1 MRDHS
6 TPAAPMQ
13 GATAKTIN
21 IAKMGRKRGSSL
33 LLAAAWRR
41 LGDIDRAVA
50 VEQCGTYLEV
60 STMQD
65 HSERITA
72 ANFCRQ
78 RLCPLCTWRRSARIY
93 AATSAIMDHI
103 DRTDQDHKYL
113 FLTLTVRNVRGE
125 DLAATLDAMQEGWHR
140 MQINR
145 AYKRRV
151 RGSMRTLEITRNA
164 EDGTYHPHYH
174 IILVVPAN
182 YARRSSGLYW
192 THEDWQRAWALAARL
207 PYDPMVSIEAVKGG
221 KRRGVEEMAHYLA
234 KDAEYIIPDDPDATD
249 SIVST
254 LHGALSGRRLVAYA
268 GLMLQAQRALRIQ
281 DPEAGPLTDDV
292 RGDVVVAIRRYHWH
306 AGLGSYVPASDT

>member
-1 MRDHS
+1 M
-6 TPAAPMQ
+6 
-13 GATAKTIN
+13 
-21 IAKMGRKRGSSL
+21 
-33 LLAAAWRR
+33 W
-41 LGDIDRAVA
+41 DIFGGERHARPIRAYH
-50 VEQCGTYLEV
+50 GGK
-60 STMQD
+60 
-65 HSERITA
+65 
-72 ANFCRQ
+72 FCRQ

-103 DRTDQDHKYL
+103 DRTDQDHRYL
-113 FLTLTVRNVRGE
+113 FLTLTVRNVEGRN
-125 DLAATLDAMQEGWHR
+125 LAATLDGMQEAWKR
-140 MQINR
+140 MTNNR
-145 AYKRRV
+145 AWQRRV
-151 RGSMRTLEITRNA
+151 RGSMRTLEITRNPD
-164 EDGTYHPHYH
+164 DGSYHPHYH
-174 IILVVPAN
+174 IILVVPSN

-207 PYDPMVSIEAVKGG
+207 PYDPMVSIEAVRGG
-221 KRRGVEEMAHYLA
+221 RRRGVEEMAHYLA
-234 KDAEYIIPDDPDATD
+234 KDQDYLIPDDSHATD

>member
-1 MRDHS
+1 MRYN
-6 TPAAPMQ
+6 TTTKAPTQ
-13 GATAKTIN
+13 PSKIN
-21 IAKMGRKRGSSL
+21 MGKMTRKRGSAL

-60 STMQD
+60 TTMAD
-65 HSERITA
+65 NSEHITA

-78 RLCPLCTWRRSARIY
+78 RLCPLCTWRRSARIF
-93 AATSAIMDHI
+93 AATSQIMDYI
-103 DRTDQDHKYL
+103 DANDRDHKYL

-151 RGSMRTLEITRNA
+151 RGAMRTLEITRNPD
-164 EDGTYHPHYH
+164 DGTYHPHYH
-174 IILVVPAN
+174 IILVVPSN

-207 PYDPMVSIEAVKGG
+207 PYNPMVSIEAVKGG

-234 KDAEYIIPDDPDATD
+234 KDAEYIIPDNPDATD
-249 SIVST
+249 QIVAT
-254 LHGALSGRRLVAYA
+254 LHGALSGRRLIAYS
-268 GLMLQAQRALRIQ
+268 GIMLRAQRALRIS
-281 DPEAGPLTDDV
+281 DPESGPLTDDV
-292 RGDVVVAIRRYHWH
+292 RGDIAQCVRRYRWH
-306 AGLGSYVPASDT
+306 AGLGSYVPAEEV

>member
-1 MRDHS
+1 MKHDT
-6 TPAAPMQ
+6 TPQPQTQ
-13 GATAKTIN
+13 GVKIN
-21 IAKMGRKRGSSL
+21 ISKMARKRGSSL

-60 STMQD
+60 SVMRDQ
-65 HSERITA
+65 SEHITA

-207 PYDPMVSIEAVKGG
+207 PYDPMVSIEAVRGG
-221 KRRGVEEMAHYLA
+221 RRRGVEEMAHYLA
-234 KDAEYIIPDDPDATD
+234 KDQDYLIPDDSHATD